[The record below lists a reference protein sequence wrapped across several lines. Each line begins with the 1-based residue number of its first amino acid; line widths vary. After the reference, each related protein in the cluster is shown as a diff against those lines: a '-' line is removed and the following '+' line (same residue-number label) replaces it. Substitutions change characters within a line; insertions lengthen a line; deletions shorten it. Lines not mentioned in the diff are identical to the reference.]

1 MKRLNRFL
9 IFAALF
15 GIGSLP
21 AKKPKSRSDKKA
33 SAENVS
39 APPEIRI
46 KSPASG
52 WTALKVV
59 RIEGE
64 VRNAPGLT
72 EIRFYHNG
80 ILRNLPLEG
89 NTFKQEIVLGAGAN
103 YIKAEADNAAGTAS
117 AALKLVTNNEAMDI
131 KVILSW
137 DTNHTDVDLWVT
149 NPEEERVYFQNRV
162 SRIGGEL
169 DIDITSG
176 YGPETFTQKSAL
188 PGEYL
193 VQVQYYGGSQPTMA
207 KVLVILYE
215 GTEREKRIVMP
226 ALLHES
232 GEGITIGK
240 FKVE

>member
-1 MKRLNRFL
+1 MIRILWFL
-9 IFAALF
+9 LLVASVGMAGLA
-15 GIGSLP
+15 
-21 AKKPKSRSDKKA
+21 AKKPKKNRETA
-33 SAENVS
+33 TTENPA
-39 APPEIRI
+39 APPVIRI
-46 KSPASG
+46 TSPASG

-59 RIEGE
+59 RIDGE
-64 VRNAPGLT
+64 VRNAPGLS
-72 EIRFYHNG
+72 EVRFYHNG
-80 ILRNLPLEG
+80 ILRNLPVEG
-89 NTFKQEIVLGAGAN
+89 HTFKQEIVLGAGAN
-103 YIKAEADNAAGTAS
+103 YIKVEADNAAGTSA

-131 KVILSW
+131 KVMLSW

-149 NPEEERVYFQNRV
+149 NPENERVYFQNRV

-169 DIDITSG
+169 DIDITTG
-176 YGPETFTQKSAL
+176 YGPETFTQKAAL

-215 GTEREKRIVMP
+215 GSEREKRIVMP
-226 ALLHES
+226 TLLHES